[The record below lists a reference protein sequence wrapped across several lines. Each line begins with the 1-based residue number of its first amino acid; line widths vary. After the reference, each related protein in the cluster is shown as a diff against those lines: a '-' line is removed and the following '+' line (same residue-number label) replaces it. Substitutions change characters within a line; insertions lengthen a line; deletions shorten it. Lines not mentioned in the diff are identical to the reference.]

1 MIDIGL
7 QPKQCLVQDLLDSS
21 PAAWLGV
28 GGGRGC
34 SKSFLIDALMIQ
46 RRVELPGTVGCI
58 VMRNYDQVRK
68 YHIEPIVRN
77 WPELEQFLNKGDSNL
92 KLPCAG
98 GGFSQLDFSYAE
110 DLASV
115 ERRFRSA
122 NYYDVMVDQ
131 AEQFMEDELR
141 EMKKAC
147 RWPRT
152 PVGRCKML
160 LSFNM
165 GGAGIQTLKKW
176 FHTREYNERE
186 NPENFEFVHVFPWD
200 NVEWSRAAL
209 EQDGLTEQDY
219 YSWTDFERM
228 EYCASRSEYGKEL
241 NSEDDALRNRDWL
254 GSWDS
259 LEGAYFGRVFDRKS
273 TLIDA
278 NQVAALIKPWD
289 TRWLSQDWG
298 KSHYC
303 STHWH
308 AQTVISPG
316 QVERVLG
323 WKVSQPVNAVI
334 TYRELVVNEMA
345 SPDVARAIA
354 AATPPE
360 ERKFVKEFFLS
371 PDAFGERDS
380 ENTTAQNLATV
391 LREFGLPE
399 PEQAD
404 NDRRGG
410 WSLMYD
416 LLQDTKC
423 HGSVDANIWLIGGE
437 CPELLN
443 ALPVLMRDPKNLD
456 DVLKTDK
463 GAARIEQ
470 DVSDSARYG
479 LKSKLSPRLKAP
491 LEVRAR
497 AVYDAAKTPT
507 DKHLAMLAFKD
518 REAKRGRAIAG
529 KNWRS

>member
-1 MIDIGL
+1 MDIWL
-7 QPKQCLVQDLLDSS
+7 QPKQCVVQDLLEASI
-21 PAAWLGV
+21 AAWLGV

-34 SKSFLIDALMIQ
+34 AKSFLIDALQIL
-46 RRVELPGTVGCI
+46 RRIEMPGTVGCI

-68 YHIEPIVRN
+68 YHIEPMARN
-77 WPELEQFLNKGDSNL
+77 WPELEPYLNKGDSYL
-92 KLPCAG
+92 RLPCG
-98 GGFSQLDFSYAE
+98 DGRFSQIDFSYAT
-110 DLASV
+110 DLAAV
-115 ERRFRSA
+115 ERRFRSG
-122 NYYDVMVDQ
+122 NYYDIMVDQ

-147 RWPRT
+147 RWPGT
-152 PVGRCKML
+152 PLGKCKML

-186 NPENFEFVHVFPWD
+186 SPDNFEFVHVYPWD

-209 EQDGLTEQDY
+209 LEDGLTTDDY
-219 YSWTDFERM
+219 YSWSDQRRM
-228 EYCASRSEYGKEL
+228 EYCATRSEYGKEL

-273 TLIDA
+273 TLVDN
-278 NQVAALIKPWD
+278 NQVRSLLKPWD

-303 STHWH
+303 ATHWH
-308 AQTVISPG
+308 AKTVITPE
-316 QVERVLG
+316 QALRVLD
-323 WKVSQPVNAVI
+323 WQISQPMNAVI
-334 TYRELVVNEMA
+334 TYRELIVNEMA

-354 AATPPE
+354 EATPE
-360 ERKFVKEFFLS
+360 AERKQIKQFFLS

-380 ENTTAQNLATV
+380 ENTTADNLGKG
-391 LREFGLPE
+391 LREYGLPE
-399 PEQAD
+399 PEHAD

-410 WSLMYD
+410 WTLMYD
-416 LLQDTKC
+416 LLQDAKR
-423 HGSVDANIWLIGGE
+423 HGSVDANVWLIGAE

-456 DVLKTDK
+456 DVLKTDE

-479 LKSKLSPRLKAP
+479 LKSMLSPRTKAP

-507 DKHLAMLAFKD
+507 DKHLAMLAFKE

-529 KNWRS
+529 RSWRS